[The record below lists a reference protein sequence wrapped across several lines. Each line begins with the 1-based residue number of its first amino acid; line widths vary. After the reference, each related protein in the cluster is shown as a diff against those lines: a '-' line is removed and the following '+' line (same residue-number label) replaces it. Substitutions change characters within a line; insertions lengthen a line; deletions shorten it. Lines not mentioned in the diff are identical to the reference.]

1 MRLTMFNGLPNC
13 DKLEAGRKHD
23 LTVAINWPV
32 VWLVVLSI
40 SLATVSGQEPAV
52 APVISED
59 QGATW
64 REVDDSISLP
74 TPTGTVDSTASS
86 GSAGADASEA
96 TDSSG
101 VFKGPS
107 ATRYSLELSKL
118 PDSDGQFWVVY
129 DIEPYTERFPNLASP
144 QDSLLDW
151 ILFDSGESFWR
162 KEPFSILSAN
172 RNRLYAYH
180 TSNVQRY
187 IANVVDRFIDPLKRN
202 AGFSIKMIALQSP
215 DWRSRVSQYLSALP
229 TTISGGGADVQS
241 WIVESSN
248 MTKVTSELERRSDYV
263 LLNSVKNVVPNGET
277 FGWAAAAPQK
287 EYNRDYQVDSKSP
300 AGYSTDKTF
309 VDDGGVDQNVQFFNN
324 YNYTLFAP
332 DNAAIQAAIA
342 NGLPTWESIIDDYES
357 LKDSDNV
364 AHLTAKDSLRLQT
377 KITYLNNFI
386 RVHFLDNS
394 VFADKTAKDETDYV
408 TSSYDD
414 SLGVFVKV
422 HVERVAEGAGTAL
435 KVRDDMKNAAGNL
448 ISPQFDVNDSYKNLM
463 ARDVRCVKDGKAK
476 SPKDQ
481 LSMNGITI
489 QGSSFAVV
497 HLINGTLKH
506 TDKMPDF
513 SNMHDCKRYLKRYPI
528 YRGARD
534 EQARMMLKQSMQKR
548 Y

>member
-309 VDDGGVDQNVQFFNN
+309 VDEGFKIETTPLLSTTGEVLEVLFRYRATVVERTKTFSLKVPTPTQPRQQLNVEKPMIVSCDFRGKVAFSRSKS
-324 YNYTLFAP
+324 A
-332 DNAAIQAAIA
+332 
-342 NGLPTWESIIDDYES
+342 IIDLGLIPLILPS
-357 LKDSDNV
+357 KG
-364 AHLTAKDSLRLQT
+364 T
-377 KITYLNNFI
+377 
-386 RVHFLDNS
+386 DNS
-394 VFADKTAKDETDYV
+394 GLVESVSNLVSSKPIFYDVLLLVEEAK
-408 TSSYDD
+408 
-414 SLGVFVKV
+414 
-422 HVERVAEGAGTAL
+422 
-435 KVRDDMKNAAGNL
+435 
-448 ISPQFDVNDSYKNLM
+448 
-463 ARDVRCVKDGKAK
+463 
-476 SPKDQ
+476 
-481 LSMNGITI
+481 
-489 QGSSFAVV
+489 
-497 HLINGTLKH
+497 
-506 TDKMPDF
+506 
-513 SNMHDCKRYLKRYPI
+513 
-528 YRGARD
+528 
-534 EQARMMLKQSMQKR
+534 
-548 Y
+548 